1 MTLNSGIQKGTVLL
15 VTLAVGVALG
25 ISETDEVGVPEET
38 EVDLDEDEGN
48 EPPSDKED
56 ELPLLSVDDVR
67 EPVLL
72 GVGRSDEPVLVV
84 IVGGAL
90 EPALLGVVDEGLV
103 VGTDCERLVSVI
115 VVCTGVLGELE
126 LKDGVEPLDE
136 PPVEVDRVDDN
147 VGTGVSVLP
156 RLEELGVAVCEL
168 GELGTPPE
176 VDVRPSPD
184 EVVVEGTVEVTPV
197 EELPVPETVG
207 EPVVPLLTVVGSV
220 WLSVLEVTDAE
231 DD

>member
-15 VTLAVGVALG
+15 VVLAVGVALG

-84 IVGGAL
+84 IVGGEL
-90 EPALLGVVDEGLV
+90 EPVLLTVVDEGLV
-103 VGTDCERLVSVI
+103 VGTNCERLVL

-126 LKDGVEPLDE
+126 LKDGVEPLAE
-136 PPVEVDRVDDN
+136 PVVELDRVDDS

-156 RLEELGVAVCEL
+156 RLEELGVAVGEL

-176 VDVRPSPD
+176 VDVRSSPD

-197 EELPVPETVG
+197 EELSVPETVG
-207 EPVVPLLTVVGSV
+207 EPVIPLLTFVGSV
-220 WLSVLEVTDAE
+220 WLSVFEVNDAE
-231 DD
+231 ND

>member
-48 EPPSDKED
+48 EFPSDKED

-84 IVGGAL
+84 IVGGEL
-90 EPALLGVVDEGLV
+90 EPVLLTVVDDGLV
-103 VGTDCERLVSVI
+103 VGTDCERLVL

-126 LKDGVEPLDE
+126 LKDGVEPLAE
-136 PPVEVDRVDDN
+136 PVVELDRVDDR

-156 RLEELGVAVCEL
+156 RLEELGVAVGEL

-176 VDVRPSPD
+176 VDVRSSPD

-197 EELPVPETVG
+197 EELSVPETVG
-207 EPVVPLLTVVGSV
+207 EPVIPLLTFVGSV
-220 WLSVLEVTDAE
+220 WLSVFEVNDAE

>member
-15 VTLAVGVALG
+15 VALAVGVVLG
-25 ISETDEVGVPEET
+25 ISETDEVGVPVEI

-90 EPALLGVVDEGLV
+90 EPALLGVVDEGLAV
-103 VGTDCERLVSVI
+103 ESDCERLVSVL

-126 LKDGVEPLDE
+126 LKDGVEPLAE
-136 PPVEVDRVDDN
+136 PIVELDRVDDN
-147 VGTGVSVLP
+147 VGTGVSVLS
-156 RLEELGVAVCEL
+156 RLEELGVAVGEL

-176 VDVRPSPD
+176 VDVRSSPD
-184 EVVVEGTVEVTPV
+184 EVVAEGTVDVAPV
-197 EELPVPETVG
+197 EELSVPETVG

-220 WLSVLEVTDAE
+220 WLSVFEVNDAE

>member
-15 VTLAVGVALG
+15 VVLAVGVALG

-84 IVGGAL
+84 IVGGEL
-90 EPALLGVVDEGLV
+90 EPVLLTVVDEGLV
-103 VGTDCERLVSVI
+103 VGTNCERLVL

-126 LKDGVEPLDE
+126 LKDGVEPLAE
-136 PPVEVDRVDDN
+136 PVVELDRVDDS

-156 RLEELGVAVCEL
+156 RLEELGVAVGEL

-176 VDVRPSPD
+176 VDVRSSPD

-197 EELPVPETVG
+197 EELSVPETVG
-207 EPVVPLLTVVGSV
+207 EPVIALLTFVGSV
-220 WLSVLEVTDAE
+220 WLSVFEVNDAE

>member
-15 VTLAVGVALG
+15 VTLTVGVALG

-84 IVGGAL
+84 IVGGEL
-90 EPALLGVVDEGLV
+90 EPVLLTVVDEGLV
-103 VGTDCERLVSVI
+103 VGTDCERLVL

-126 LKDGVEPLDE
+126 LKDGVEPLAE
-136 PPVEVDRVDDN
+136 PVVELDRVDDS

-156 RLEELGVAVCEL
+156 RLEELGVAVGEL

-176 VDVRPSPD
+176 VDVRSSPE

-197 EELPVPETVG
+197 EELSVPETVG
-207 EPVVPLLTVVGSV
+207 EPVIPLLTFVGSV
-220 WLSVLEVTDAE
+220 WLSVFEVNDAE
-231 DD
+231 ND

>member
-15 VTLAVGVALG
+15 VVLAVGVALG

-84 IVGGAL
+84 IVGEL
-90 EPALLGVVDEGLV
+90 EPVLLTVVDEGLV
-103 VGTDCERLVSVI
+103 VGTDCERLVL
-115 VVCTGVLGELE
+115 VVCAGVLGELE
-126 LKDGVEPLDE
+126 LKDGVEPLTE
-136 PPVEVDRVDDN
+136 LVVELDRVDDS

-156 RLEELGVAVCEL
+156 RLEELGVAVGEL

-176 VDVRPSPD
+176 VDVRSSPD

-197 EELPVPETVG
+197 EELSVPETVG
-207 EPVVPLLTVVGSV
+207 ESVIPLLTFVGSV
-220 WLSVLEVTDAE
+220 WLSVFEVNDAE

>member
-25 ISETDEVGVPEET
+25 ISETDEVEVPEET
-38 EVDLDEDEGN
+38 EVDPDEDEGN

-56 ELPLLSVDDVR
+56 ELPLFSVDDVR

-84 IVGGAL
+84 IVGGEL
-90 EPALLGVVDEGLV
+90 EPVLLTVVDEGLV
-103 VGTDCERLVSVI
+103 VGTDCERLVL

-126 LKDGVEPLDE
+126 LKDGVEPLAE
-136 PPVEVDRVDDN
+136 PVVELDRVDDS

-156 RLEELGVAVCEL
+156 RLEELGVAVGEL

-176 VDVRPSPD
+176 VDVRCSPD

-197 EELPVPETVG
+197 EELSVPETVG
-207 EPVVPLLTVVGSV
+207 EPVIPLLTFVGSV
-220 WLSVLEVTDAE
+220 WLSVFEVNDAE
-231 DD
+231 ND

>member
-1 MTLNSGIQKGTVLL
+1 MTLNSGIQKGTVLSVAL
-15 VTLAVGVALG
+15 TVGVALG

-56 ELPLLSVDDVR
+56 ELRLLSVDDVR

-90 EPALLGVVDEGLV
+90 EPALLGVVDEGLL
-103 VGTDCERLVSVI
+103 VGTDCERLVSVL

-126 LKDGVEPLDE
+126 LKDGVEPLAE
-136 PPVEVDRVDDN
+136 PVVELDRVDDS
-147 VGTGVSVLP
+147 VGTRVSVLP
-156 RLEELGVAVCEL
+156 RLEELGVAV
-168 GELGTPPE
+168 GELGRLGTE
-176 VDVRPSPD
+176 VDVRSSPD
-184 EVVVEGTVEVTPV
+184 EVVAEGMVDVTPV
-197 EELPVPETVG
+197 EELSVPETVG

-220 WLSVLEVTDAE
+220 WLSVFEVNDA
-231 DD
+231 DDD

>member
-15 VTLAVGVALG
+15 VALAVGVALG
-25 ISETDEVGVPEET
+25 ISETDEVGVPEEI

-90 EPALLGVVDEGLV
+90 EPALLGVVDEGLAV
-103 VGTDCERLVSVI
+103 DSDCERLVSVLI
-115 VVCTGVLGELE
+115 VCTGVLGELE
-126 LKDGVEPLDE
+126 LKDGVEPLAE
-136 PPVEVDRVDDN
+136 PIVELDRVDDN
-147 VGTGVSVLP
+147 VGTGVSVP
-156 RLEELGVAVCEL
+156 SRLEELGVAVGEL

-176 VDVRPSPD
+176 VDVRSSPD
-184 EVVVEGTVEVTPV
+184 EVVAEGTVDVAPI
-197 EELPVPETVG
+197 EELSVPETVD

-220 WLSVLEVTDAE
+220 WLSVFEVNDAE
-231 DD
+231 DE